1 MSVGP
6 DGWYACEKDEESCDY
21 DRLWQQMEARCVTE
35 VCYGEQA
42 ASGPCEL
49 FCNWMVRMD
58 RTSGQLVDRWPLH
71 ADPAAARAV
80 EAREAAAEHTEL

>member
-1 MSVGP
+1 VSVGP

-49 FCNWMVRMD
+49 FCNATGWCGW
-58 RTSGQLVDRWPLH
+58 TEP
-71 ADPAAARAV
+71 ADSSWTDGRCTPTLR
-80 EAREAAAEHTEL
+80 L